1 MSARRRRL
9 GPWLVDRS
17 GAAALELA
25 FALPVLVLM
34 LAGLAQFCWAQHCA
48 SSMRYAMTQASRTLM
63 LNPTMTEST
72 FAALVKSKLASA
84 DGNVSISL
92 TISTSNG
99 LKVATATGVYTPTF
113 TLIFG
118 SALPIRYSA
127 KVVTSMPSS

>member
-1 MSARRRRL
+1 VSARRSPFR
-9 GPWLVDRS
+9 PWLADRS
-17 GAAALELA
+17 GAAALEFA

-48 SSMRYAMTQASRTLM
+48 SSMRYAMTQASRALM
-63 LNPTMTEST
+63 LNPTMTESAFT
-72 FAALVKSKLASA
+72 ALVKSKLTSA

-92 TISTSNG
+92 AITTSNG

-113 TLIFG
+113 ALIFG